1 MSFQRYLAVLT
12 LWVAA
17 SMPTISVASDSYPS
31 RPITW
36 VIPFAAGGSTDV
48 NARFLANFLREELG
62 QPIVVENKTG
72 AGSVVGAEA
81 VVNAKPDGYTFLYG
95 SNLNIVSYEYLFKKP
110 SYDPKTALLPFHGLM
125 ASPPTLI
132 MRADAPFKSVPELV
146 AYAKQNPN
154 KVNFATPGV
163 NSSPHLVTELFMAE
177 AGIKMTHIPYR
188 GSAPAI
194 ADLLAGTVDIIFDFP
209 TTLQGHLETGKL
221 RALAVPGNERIASMP
236 TIPTFAESG
245 LPGVNYTTWSI
256 MAFPA
261 GTPRPMVDRMTVA
274 FDRVLR
280 KPEVKKFF
288 ADQGG
293 TIMYLAKDELAA
305 FINAE
310 RVKMKSII
318 TRANIQPE

>member
-1 MSFQRYLAVLT
+1 MIMKRCLALIAIC
-12 LWVAA
+12 LAIGLPDRA
-17 SMPTISVASDSYPS
+17 SASDNYPS

-48 NARFLANFLREELG
+48 NARFLANFLKDELG

-95 SNLNIVSYEYLFKKP
+95 SNLNIVSYEYLFKKR

-132 MRADAPFKSVPELV
+132 MRADAPFKTLPELV

-194 ADLLAGTVDIIFDFP
+194 TDLLAGTVDIIFDFP
-209 TTLQGHLETGKL
+209 TTLHGHLESGKL
-221 RALAVPGNERIASMP
+221 IALAVPGNERIASMP
-236 TIPTFAESG
+236 AIPTFAESG

-261 GTPRPMVDRMTVA
+261 GTPRAIVDRMAVA
-274 FDRVLR
+274 FDRVLN

-305 FINAE
+305 FIDSE
-310 RVKMKSII
+310 RVKMMSII